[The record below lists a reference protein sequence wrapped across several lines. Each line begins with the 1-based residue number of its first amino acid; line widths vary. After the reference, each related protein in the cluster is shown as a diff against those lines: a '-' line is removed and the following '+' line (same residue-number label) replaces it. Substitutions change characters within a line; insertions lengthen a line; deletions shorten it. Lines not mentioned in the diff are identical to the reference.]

1 MKQLAL
7 FEIPKPVKLS
17 TKAKV
22 YHINR
27 HLEAYGKSIK
37 QICLEAKAKY
47 ERGELYK

>member
-1 MKQLAL
+1 MKQLSL

-27 HLEAYGKSIK
+27 HLAAYGKSIK

-47 ERGELYK
+47 DRGELYK